1 MPNTQDGI
9 FGWKQSSE
17 RHKVVVVVNDVIDIR
32 ERIEKIREAV
42 ENNPVGQT
50 GTDTIVPVSSTI
62 ELDTIVAENQRQLKA
77 DINTEMLQSPKI
89 EMPAQIQSSSLEKQ
103 PSSYPSIKLDIS
115 NQSRNLGLYAMLAKK
130 MADSSQ
136 LIVSLC
142 TGIFCCL
149 PNQLC
154 AETISKMMLTII
166 ASF

>member
-89 EMPAQIQSSSLEKQ
+89 EKPAQIQSSSLEKQ

-115 NQSRNLGLYAMLAKK
+115 NQSRNLGLYAMLAIQILTNIALIFLMYR
-130 MADSSQ
+130 MA
-136 LIVSLC
+136 L
-142 TGIFCCL
+142 
-149 PNQLC
+149 
-154 AETISKMMLTII
+154 
-166 ASF
+166 

>member
-1 MPNTQDGI
+1 MPNIQDGI
-9 FGWKQSSE
+9 FVWKQSSE
-17 RHKVVVVVNDVIDIR
+17 RHRVVVVVNDVIDIR

-77 DINTEMLQSPKI
+77 DINTEMLQSPEI

-115 NQSRNLGLYAMLAKK
+115 NQSRNLGLYAMLAIQILTNIALIFLMYR
-130 MADSSQ
+130 MA
-136 LIVSLC
+136 L
-142 TGIFCCL
+142 
-149 PNQLC
+149 
-154 AETISKMMLTII
+154 
-166 ASF
+166 

>member
-77 DINTEMLQSPKI
+77 DINTEMLQSPEI

-115 NQSRNLGLYAMLAKK
+115 NQSRNLGLYAMLAIQILTNIALIFLMYR
-130 MADSSQ
+130 MA
-136 LIVSLC
+136 L
-142 TGIFCCL
+142 
-149 PNQLC
+149 
-154 AETISKMMLTII
+154 
-166 ASF
+166 

>member
-89 EMPAQIQSSSLEKQ
+89 EMPAQIQSLSLEKQ

-115 NQSRNLGLYAMLAKK
+115 NQSRNLGLYAMLAIQILTNIALIFLMYR
-130 MADSSQ
+130 MA
-136 LIVSLC
+136 L
-142 TGIFCCL
+142 
-149 PNQLC
+149 
-154 AETISKMMLTII
+154 
-166 ASF
+166 

>member
-1 MPNTQDGI
+1 MPNIQDGI
-9 FGWKQSSE
+9 FVWKQSSE
-17 RHKVVVVVNDVIDIR
+17 RHRVVVVVNDVIDIR

-115 NQSRNLGLYAMLAKK
+115 NQSRNLGIYAMLAIQILTNIALIFLMYR
-130 MADSSQ
+130 MA
-136 LIVSLC
+136 L
-142 TGIFCCL
+142 
-149 PNQLC
+149 
-154 AETISKMMLTII
+154 
-166 ASF
+166 